1 MNDSKGLHAII
12 NPSSDQ
18 VAVSLH
24 IYAPPFRECQIF
36 SPVTG
41 APKSVS
47 MVHIPDLATD
57 SDAAALSPLFYPT
70 DSPDS
75 KVAGAKVAGAKASP
89 GEASAGKLSIRELV
103 HSLRDFKFRSAKS
116 RWESPK
122 PSASKQSSESSSEN
136 SSRSG
141 GGEEEIAAEFIAGLM
156 ARLELTPGEVAL
168 YASPSH
174 FSEFHYTRNLV
185 HLDGAY
191 SLMVLCW
198 CPGQATPPHSH
209 GLGRRSWVKVLQ
221 GTLTLERLA
230 DGLDRLDGLDKLLRS
245 PPQVLEATAGVT
257 MEDERLGRHRLV
269 NASLDQLAVS
279 VHLYSPPLKEL
290 HYRDKGALKT
300 HPVVCYALDHA
311 SDTADTASG
320 DAELDSDEGACLG
333 LRARHALSAGGTA
346 WGGRNRG
353 AWDGLGG
360 GSAERLACPA
370 QLRGKLH
377 TNLETLSRLLD
388 YEFESALEAMR
399 REEAGGLGVKAGEAE
414 WSGRLGF
421 NRRFGSGG
429 PAGEARVE
437 RLMQG

>member
-1 MNDSKGLHAII
+1 VPL
-12 NPSSDQ
+12 
-18 VAVSLH
+18 
-24 IYAPPFRECQIF
+24 CQ
-36 SPVTG
+36 
-41 APKSVS
+41 
-47 MVHIPDLATD
+47 
-57 SDAAALSPLFYPT
+57 
-70 DSPDS
+70 
-75 KVAGAKVAGAKASP
+75 
-89 GEASAGKLSIRELV
+89 
-103 HSLRDFKFRSAKS
+103 
-116 RWESPK
+116 
-122 PSASKQSSESSSEN
+122 
-136 SSRSG
+136 
-141 GGEEEIAAEFIAGLM
+141 
-156 ARLELTPGEVAL
+156 
-168 YASPSH
+168 
-174 FSEFHYTRNLV
+174 
-185 HLDGAY
+185 
-191 SLMVLCW
+191 
-198 CPGQATPPHSH
+198 
-209 GLGRRSWVKVLQ
+209 
-221 GTLTLERLA
+221 
-230 DGLDRLDGLDKLLRS
+230 
-245 PPQVLEATAGVT
+245 
-257 MEDERLGRHRLV
+257 
-269 NASLDQLAVS
+269 VS

-290 HYRDKGALKT
+290 HYRDNGALKT

-360 GSAERLACPA
+360 GSAEGLACPA